1 MILESNRREFLR
13 NTGLGVGAL
22 ALGPV
27 VQQLQARAEG
37 KGPKVP
43 RFVFVVE
50 SNGVRPEQIAA
61 AQFVALEAQF

>member
-27 VQQLQARAEG
+27 LQQLQARAEG
-37 KGPKVP
+37 KGP
-43 RFVFVVE
+43 
-50 SNGVRPEQIAA
+50 
-61 AQFVALEAQF
+61 